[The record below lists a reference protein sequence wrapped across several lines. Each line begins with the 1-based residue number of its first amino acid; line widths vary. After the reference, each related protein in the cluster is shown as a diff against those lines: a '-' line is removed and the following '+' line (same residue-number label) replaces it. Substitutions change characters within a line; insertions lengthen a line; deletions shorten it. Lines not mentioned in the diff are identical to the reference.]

1 MSNWLLDSECDLVPY
16 PPFHVADIHRFF
28 KHADSSILKIHDV
41 TPEDSGEYSCIAIS
55 ELGTVITP
63 RTVKVALDI
72 TDTNSLIVKT
82 YLKQLR

>member
-55 ELGTVITP
+55 ELGTVIT
-63 RTVKVALDI
+63 RATLTVLGM
-72 TDTNSLIVKT
+72 THL
-82 YLKQLR
+82 L